1 MEDEVEASE
10 EVGVAVEVSTEE
22 AAEAEAGASVE
33 VEEGSEAVEEAGDVR
48 TAHRNLALFFSTFFF
63 HFFQSK

>member
-22 AAEAEAGASVE
+22 AGEAEAGASVE
-33 VEEGSEAVEEAGDVR
+33 VEEGSEAGEVAGVVR
-48 TAHRNLALFFSTFFF
+48 TAHQHLTLFFSTFFF
-63 HFFQSK
+63 PFFQRK